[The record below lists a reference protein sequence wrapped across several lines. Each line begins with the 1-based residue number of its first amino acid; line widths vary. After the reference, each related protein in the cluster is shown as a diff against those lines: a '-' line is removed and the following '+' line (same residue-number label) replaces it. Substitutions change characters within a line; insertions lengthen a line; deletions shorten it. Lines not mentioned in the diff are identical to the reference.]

1 MKLAWRGHVALGIC
15 VIVIA
20 LALFIQGC
28 GVVES
33 TEQKQLKTC
42 VAEIKLGLN
51 DPNSLEVLETKWIEV
66 TGGKGHRLQVSF
78 TAKNKMGGRVRGS
91 EVCGF
96 KTKTDTVLD
105 PDDYQNKMRSLA
117 RSLGEIGM
125 KIK

>member
-33 TEQKQLKTC
+33 TEQKQLKAC

-51 DPNSLEVLETKWIEV
+51 DPNSLEVLATKWIEV
-66 TGGKGHRLQVSF
+66 SGGKGHRLQVSF
-78 TAKNKMGGRVRGS
+78 TAKNKMGGRVRGA
-91 EVCGF
+91 ELCGF
-96 KTKTDTVLD
+96 KTKTDIVLD
-105 PDDYQNKMRSLA
+105 PDDFINSTRALA
-117 RSLGEIGM
+117 RSLQELGV